1 MSEKENDLFQGYGVR
16 VELPDDQSFL
26 KVKETLTRIGIPSY
40 KDDEKTLYQS
50 AHILHKRGFYV
61 IIHFLELFRLDGRS
75 SVFSKEDRA
84 RRDAIALML
93 EEWGLVK
100 IVPSEKERIM
110 KEPIQHVRIKVISF
124 KEKDDYT
131 LIQKYHIGGH
141 KK

>member
-1 MSEKENDLFQGYGVR
+1 MVIKKNLFHGYGVR

-26 KVKETLTRIGIPSY
+26 KTKETLTRIGIPSY
-40 KDDEKTLYQS
+40 KNDEKTLFQS

-61 IIHFLELFRLDGRS
+61 IIHFLELFRLDGRPS
-75 SVFSKEDRA
+75 TFSKEDKA

-100 IVPSEKERIM
+100 IVASEKERIM
-110 KEPIQHVRIKVISF
+110 KEPEQHVRIKVISF
-124 KEKDDYT
+124 KEKDEYS
-131 LIQKYHIGGH
+131 LVPKYHIGN